1 MEKDYKQ
8 AGDYAARIYE
18 KYSQEQASAEA
29 QANTESTAQSAPE
42 GTYCGYQST
51 YEGEMPRSE
60 FGNRAVE
67 KTVSLWDRIKKSPWT
82 KKIAVFLVA
91 ALLFGTVAGGA
102 FSVTNHYI
110 KQAYGDNNISIG
122 AVSPVSG
129 SNATS
134 GDTSVAQVVANAMPS
149 VVAITNKGVTELR
162 TFFGTFQQES
172 QSSGS
177 GVIIGQSDN
186 ELYIVTNYHVVS
198 GSNQL
203 TVVFDYDG
211 TKADSGEADAVS
223 AVIKGYDQSRDIAV
237 IAVNTDDLSKKTLE
251 NIKVATLGSSSDIL
265 LGQQVVAIGNAL
277 GYGQSV
283 TVGYISALAR
293 TRTLSG
299 TDGTTVTGEYLQT
312 DAAINPGN
320 SGGALL
326 NMNGEL
332 VGINSGKVESVEA
345 EAMGYAIPIDSA
357 QPIIE
362 SILEHAQRSEVAEA
376 DRGYLGITG
385 QDVTADAQA
394 AYGMP
399 QGVYISD
406 VTKNAGA
413 EKAGIVKGNIIVAI
427 DGYKVTGMAELQ
439 STLRYYRHGEKITV
453 TVAELG
459 MNGYETKDVEVML
472 SNAKAAGIQE

>member
-1 MEKDYKQ
+1 MEEKDYRQ

-18 KYSQEQASAEA
+18 KYA
-29 QANTESTAQSAPE
+29 
-42 GTYCGYQST
+42 ST
-51 YEGEMPRSE
+51 YEGEMPKSE
-60 FGNRAVE
+60 FGSRAVE
-67 KTVSLWDRIKKSPWT
+67 KTASLWQRIRNSNRT
-82 KKIAVFLVA
+82 KKIAMLLVG

-102 FSVTNHYI
+102 FGVTTHYI
-110 KQAYGDNNISIG
+110 KQAYGDNNVSIG
-122 AVSPVSG
+122 TVSPVSD
-129 SNATS
+129 SNRTS

-149 VVAITNKGVTELR
+149 VVSITNKGVTEVR

-172 QSSGS
+172 MSSGS

-211 TKADSGEADAVS
+211 TRADAGDADAVS
-223 AVIKGYDQSRDIAV
+223 AVVKGYDSARDIAV
-237 IAVNTDDLSKKTLE
+237 IAVSVDDLSKKTLE
-251 NIKVATLGSSSDIL
+251 NIRVATLGTSASL
-265 LGQQVVAIGNAL
+265 VLGQQVVAIGNAL

-283 TVGYISALAR
+283 TVGYISALSR
-293 TRTLSG
+293 TRTLAG
-299 TDGTTVTGEYLQT
+299 TDGSTVTGEYLQT

-332 VGINSGKVESVEA
+332 IGINSGKVESVEA

-362 SILEHAQRSEVAEA
+362 SILSMAQRTEVSEA

-413 EKAGIVKGNIIVAI
+413 EKAGIVKGNIITSI
-427 DGYKVTGMAELQ
+427 EGYGITGMDELK
-439 STLRYYRHGEKITV
+439 STLKYYRHGEKVTV
-453 TVAELG
+453 TIAELG
-459 MNGYETKDVEVML
+459 MNGYATKDVEVTL

>member
-1 MEKDYKQ
+1 MIISVID
-8 AGDYAARIYE
+8 
-18 KYSQEQASAEA
+18 
-29 QANTESTAQSAPE
+29 TA
-42 GTYCGYQST
+42 
-51 YEGEMPRSE
+51 
-60 FGNRAVE
+60 
-67 KTVSLWDRIKKSPWT
+67 
-82 KKIAVFLVA
+82 
-91 ALLFGTVAGGA
+91 
-102 FSVTNHYI
+102 
-110 KQAYGDNNISIG
+110 
-122 AVSPVSG
+122 
-129 SNATS
+129 
-134 GDTSVAQVVANAMPS
+134 
-149 VVAITNKGVTELR
+149 
-162 TFFGTFQQES
+162 
-172 QSSGS
+172 
-177 GVIIGQSDN
+177 
-186 ELYIVTNYHVVS
+186 
-198 GSNQL
+198 
-203 TVVFDYDG
+203 
-211 TKADSGEADAVS
+211 

-237 IAVNTDDLSKKTLE
+237 IAVSVDDLSKKTLE
-251 NIKVATLGSSSDIL
+251 NIKVATLGSSSDIV